1 MDKKKSAGEP
11 SSPAACSARRVMDI
25 HLLFHKLW
33 TRDVGTKGYV
43 KDDWKQFAD
52 MLRREGIEVQ

>member
-1 MDKKKSAGEP
+1 MKTKKSAGKP
-11 SSPAACSARRVMDI
+11 SSQAAGSARRVMDI

-33 TRDVGTKGYV
+33 THDVGTKGYV
-43 KDDWKQFAD
+43 RDDWQQLAD